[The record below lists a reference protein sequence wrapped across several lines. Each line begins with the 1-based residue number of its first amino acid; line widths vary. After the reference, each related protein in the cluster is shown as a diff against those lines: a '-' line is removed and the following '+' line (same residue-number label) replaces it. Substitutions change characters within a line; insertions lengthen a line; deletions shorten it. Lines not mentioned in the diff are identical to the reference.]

1 LLADITGSTPLFE
14 RIGDQAAAQKIAACI
29 ELLRAIVARM
39 GGDYIVSRGDDVLC
53 TFADPSAALLAA
65 REMQSLSLGAGLAIH
80 AGMHFGPIVSGPDS
94 ILGDSVNLT
103 ARLAGLAR
111 PGEVLMSRSLV
122 DQLPASAT
130 AGLSFLDAV
139 ALKGKRLETDVYS
152 LPPGEVD
159 THTKMRLT
167 HISQGGRT
175 RSRNSSELLVILR
188 HGSSLQTCKDGA
200 SLWIGRSSA
209 DCKIVVDR
217 SWVSRQHALI
227 KVDHGKVHLEDR
239 SSGGTYVAMLS
250 GYEFFVRRETVMLTG
265 SGKLSPAIRPTDA
278 DAAIIYYEIVV
289 SASS

>member
-29 ELLRAIVARM
+29 ELLRDVVARA

-53 TFADPSAALLAA
+53 TFADPTAALLAV
-65 REMQSLSLGAGLAIH
+65 REMQALPLGAGLAIH

-94 ILGDSVNLT
+94 ILGDAVNLT

-111 PGEVLMSRSLV
+111 PGEVLISRSLV
-122 DQLPASAT
+122 DQLPASAIADLT
-130 AGLSFLDAV
+130 FLDAV
-139 ALKGKRLETDVYS
+139 ALKGKKLETDVYS

-159 THTKMRLT
+159 AHTKIRLT
-167 HISQGGRT
+167 HISRGART
-175 RSRNSSELLVILR
+175 RSRSSSEVAVILR
-188 HGSSLQTCKDGA
+188 HGSSLQTCNDGA

-227 KVDHGKVHLEDR
+227 KVDGGKVYLEDR
-239 SSGGTYVAMLS
+239 SSGGTYVAMPS

-265 SGKLSPAIRPTDA
+265 SGMLSPRYGLQTATPR
-278 DAAIIYYEIVV
+278 
-289 SASS
+289 SSTTRSS